1 MPPHP
6 EFLRDADRLHHNARI
21 KANNQPKINMETEN
35 TKKVKKTKTAPVT
48 ASTTM
53 LIKFVP
59 SNEESSGEAEKPHHT
74 LDLPLSATTVQM
86 EATVNALV
94 KANPTDDNVPFAF
107 YLETEKDQFVELTG
121 TLLDAVQEHKLGT
134 EAVLR
139 VRYQPLALFKVR
151 PVTRLTDSLSG
162 HEEAILHVQF
172 SPNGDALASGG
183 GDATVRFWDVST
195 MTPRF
200 VCKGH
205 KNHVLCTS
213 WSPDGKMF
221 ASGDRNG
228 EIRLWDPETGKLLH
242 SLVGHKK
249 WITSMSWEPLHRTA
263 SPRLI
268 SGSKD
273 SMARVWDCSTGRCDA
288 TLTAH
293 TDSVE
298 CVLWGGEGLV
308 YTASRD
314 RTITCWFEDKEGF
327 KIARTLT
334 GHAHRIN
341 SLAISNAHLCRTGA
355 FDCEEQVVQKHLEKR
370 GKAAEPSK
378 TSTTAHEQAVARY
391 NKAKQQQGDSESMPF
406 ERLVSCSDDFTLFL
420 WYPTVHKRQV
430 LRMTG
435 HVQPVTHL
443 SFSPDGRFLASASFD
458 KKVKLWD
465 GRTGKFLHTCQ
476 GHVGRVY
483 QVSWSPDSRLFASAS
498 QDSTIKVWEARAPER
513 AKFTLSGHYDEVYAL
528 DWSPNGEILATGS
541 KDRLVKVW
549 RS

>member
-1 MPPHP
+1 MSEPGTGKSK
-6 EFLRDADRLHHNARI
+6 RA
-21 KANNQPKINMETEN
+21 KATE
-35 TKKVKKTKTAPVT
+35 
-48 ASTTM
+48 STTM
-53 LIKFVP
+53 LVKFVP
-59 SNEESSGEAEKPHHT
+59 TNEDAVNPNHT
-74 LDLPLSATTVQM
+74 LDLPLSATTVQL

-94 KANPTDDNVPFAF
+94 KLKPTDDSVPFAF
-107 YLETEKDQFVELTG
+107 YLETAKDEFVELTG
-121 TLLDAVQEHKLGT
+121 TLLEAVQEHQLGT
-134 EAVLR
+134 EAVLK

-151 PVTRLTDSLSG
+151 PVTRLTDNLSG

-183 GDATVRFWDVST
+183 GDATVRFWDVNT
-195 MTPRF
+195 MTPKH

-213 WSPDGKMF
+213 WSPDGLLY

-228 EIRLWDPETGKLLH
+228 EIRLWDPSTGKLVH

-249 WITSMSWEPLHRTA
+249 WITSLSWEPLHRTA
-263 SPRLI
+263 TPRLV

-273 SMARVWDCSTGRCDA
+273 ATARVWDCTTGRCDA

-314 RTITCWFEDKEGF
+314 RTITCWFEDELKDGF
-327 KIARTLT
+327 KIARTLS
-334 GHAHRIN
+334 GHAHRVN
-341 SLAISNAHLCRTGA
+341 ALAISNGHACRTGA
-355 FDCEEQVVQKHLEKR
+355 YDCEEEVVQNHLEKK
-370 GKAAEPSK
+370 GKAGP
-378 TSTTAHEQAVARY
+378 TSTTELTLHQRAVNRY
-391 NKAKQQQGDSESMPF
+391 AKSKASQGDSEQCPF

-420 WYPTVHKRQV
+420 WYPTLHKRAV

-465 GRTGKFLHTCQ
+465 GRTGRFLHTCQ